1 MMLEATRKALAKTQ
15 TAAHSNIT
23 AAAGTLAGEQ
33 QRRAAA
39 EAAAGEALE
48 QARAAEEALAEGQR
62 AVQVQLERVQERV
75 EAAEKQLDAARVC
88 RRSLPP
94 TASWWRVGGAAR
106 PSVLQAAP
114 TRRLIH
120 ESQGEMRSFR

>member
-62 AVQVQLERVQERV
+62 AVQVQLERFQERV

-88 RRSLPP
+88 
-94 TASWWRVGGAAR
+94 
-106 PSVLQAAP
+106 
-114 TRRLIH
+114 H
-120 ESQGEMRSFR
+120 